1 MIDSEISIKIRL
13 FNSNNNTQDCL
24 LGLRDVMLHKTAI
37 YLYGRSFIVMTI
49 VQLKKKKK
57 KSELALQNCSI
68 YLYVMNQMHYLVLT
82 GLLLAC

>member
-13 FNSNNNTQDCL
+13 FNSNNNNQDCL

-49 VQLKKKKK
+49 VQLKTKKVNWPYRTV
-57 KSELALQNCSI
+57 LYI
-68 YLYVMNQMHYLVLT
+68 YTL
-82 GLLLAC
+82 